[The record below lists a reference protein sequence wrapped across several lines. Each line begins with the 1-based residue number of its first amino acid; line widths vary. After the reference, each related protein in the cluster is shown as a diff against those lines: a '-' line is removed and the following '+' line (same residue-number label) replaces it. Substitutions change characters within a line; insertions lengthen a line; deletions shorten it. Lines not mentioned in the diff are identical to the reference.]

1 MYKKKILADKFNMKK
16 IIQNDIN
23 RVQNVYQKIKNTVA
37 MNTPVVM
44 NSPVPMNSPVVMNS
58 TVPMNSPVPMNSTV
72 AMNSPVPMNS
82 LNVFQSPGNTI
93 YKFDKKKST
102 NIKIDVSREN
112 QYDKIPKIS
121 FKEVPIPS
129 YLQTDK
135 FELNTIN
142 QNISTPIHMDMFIS
156 DIINDGDINRIKK
169 KNIHK
174 IFHVYQE
181 KYPDNSYPTG
191 FGDFIRSC
199 FFIIQFCTKYGFQYE
214 IIINHPIAQFLNNFH
229 KNYSPNSIS
238 SLTLNNKVFMFSE
251 TNWLQSVFDNQNYIE
266 QFLLIKQK
274 FNLFIDYLCSLPVI
288 NRSVFTYN
296 ILFPYDEISLEECNK
311 IRVLFEPS
319 REIEEKVDEHLSN
332 LGLIKNQFIVLHIRS
347 GDSYLKNENKVFDS
361 LYFEIVKNEIIEII
375 FKVKLPLVQ
384 ANTKLPLVQANTKL
398 PLVEANTKLPL
409 VEANQKEKSIL
420 LISDN
425 NEIKLLLNDE
435 FPNIKF
441 LIYNITHIGEGV
453 ELETK
458 KVENTMLDF
467 YLMSNSSAIYS
478 LTSYPHGSGFSYWCA
493 KMYGIPYK
501 CKYVKPSKKKN
512 ETNLL

>member
-58 TVPMNSPVPMNSTV
+58 PV

-384 ANTKLPLVQANTKL
+384 AN
-398 PLVEANTKLPL
+398 
-409 VEANQKEKSIL
+409 QKEKSIL

>member
-1 MYKKKILADKFNMKK
+1 
-16 IIQNDIN
+16 
-23 RVQNVYQKIKNTVA
+23 
-37 MNTPVVM
+37 M
-44 NSPVPMNSPVVMNS
+44 NSPVPMNSPV
-58 TVPMNSPVPMNSTV
+58 
-72 AMNSPVPMNS
+72 AMNS
-82 LNVFQSPGNTI
+82 LNVFQPPSNTI

-121 FKEVPIPS
+121 FKEVPIAS

-181 KYPDNSYPTG
+181 KYPEKSYPTG

-214 IIINHPIAQFLNNFH
+214 IIVNHPIAQFLNNFH

-332 LGLIKNQFIVLHIRS
+332 LGLIKNQFIVIHIRS

-361 LYFEIVKNEIIEII
+361 LYFEVVKNEIIEII
-375 FKVKLPLVQ
+375 FK
-384 ANTKLPLVQANTKL
+384 ANQKEK
-398 PLVEANTKLPL
+398 EK
-409 VEANQKEKSIL
+409 ENQKEKSIL

-441 LIYNITHIGEGV
+441 LVYNITHIGEGV

-512 ETNLL
+512 ETNLLI